1 MNRDLTKGSV
11 LKSMLL
17 FSIPMILGDLLQQC
31 YNIVDTL
38 IVGQFLGKNALASVG
53 SSFTLMTFITSI
65 ILGLCMGSGALFS
78 IRYGQKDEKGLREDV
93 CASFFFIALITFILT
108 VISYIFLNQLSV
120 FLHVPH
126 EVWGDMKGYLIVI
139 FIGIPAIF
147 LYNYFASYLRAIG
160 NSMIPLIF
168 LAISAILNIG
178 LDLFFVIVLKLG
190 VEGAAIA
197 TVISQYLSG
206 IGISIY
212 SLIKNIQVRAIMKLQ
227 YFHLKRVHKVISFSV
242 LTCIQQSVM
251 NLGILMVQG
260 LVNSFGT
267 VVMAAFAAAVKID
280 AFAYMPVQDF
290 GNAFS
295 TFIAQNYGA
304 KEKMRIQSG
313 LKSAVCLSMGFCIII
328 STIVCIFAKDLMTI
342 FIDAKET
349 EIIME
354 GVKYLK
360 IEGAFYCGIGCLFL
374 LYGLYRALG
383 KPGMSVVLTI
393 FSLGTRVVLAYVLSA
408 IPAIGVT
415 GIWWSVPIGWAL
427 ADLIGLIYYRCKKRN
442 CFLLIFRGLFM
453 NNKCVLLNAKKT
465 NFDRKLDLSILSS
478 DLTVYDETTISR
490 FCKINL

>member
-38 IVGQFLGKNALASVG
+38 IVGQFLRKNALASVG

-78 IRYGQKDEKGLREDV
+78 IRYGQKDEKGLQEDV

-160 NSMIPLIF
+160 NSMTPLIF
-168 LAISAILNIG
+168 LAVSAILNIA

-212 SLIKNIQVRAIMKLQ
+212 SLIKNMQVRAIMKLQ

-383 KPGMSVVLTI
+383 KPGMSVILTI

-427 ADLIGLIYYRCKKRN
+427 ADLIGLIYYRRKKKE
-442 CFLLIFRGLFM
+442 LLSFNIG
-453 NNKCVLLNAKKT
+453 
-465 NFDRKLDLSILSS
+465 
-478 DLTVYDETTISR
+478 
-490 FCKINL
+490 

>member
-313 LKSAVCLSMGFCIII
+313 LKSAVCISMGFCIII

-427 ADLIGLIYYRCKKRN
+427 ADLIGLIYYRRKKKE
-442 CFLLIFRGLFM
+442 LLSFNI
-453 NNKCVLLNAKKT
+453 
-465 NFDRKLDLSILSS
+465 
-478 DLTVYDETTISR
+478 
-490 FCKINL
+490 

>member
-38 IVGQFLGKNALASVG
+38 IVSQFLGKNALASVG

-78 IRYGQKDEKGLREDV
+78 IRYGQKDEKGLQEDV
-93 CASFFFIALITFILT
+93 CASFFFIALVTFILT

-160 NSMIPLIF
+160 NSMTPLIF
-168 LAISAILNIG
+168 LAVSAILNIA

-212 SLIKNIQVRAIMKLQ
+212 SLIKNIQVRAITKLQ

-383 KPGMSVVLTI
+383 KPGMSVILTI

-427 ADLIGLIYYRCKKRN
+427 ADLIGLIYYRRKKKE
-442 CFLLIFRGLFM
+442 LLSFNIG
-453 NNKCVLLNAKKT
+453 
-465 NFDRKLDLSILSS
+465 
-478 DLTVYDETTISR
+478 
-490 FCKINL
+490 